1 MNRPATIAECVR
13 HILTG
18 LALVGCAAVSAQ
30 AVQAAIPHPARGE
43 NVRRPQEVQAV
54 HLAANLANAPVPI
67 GTLASQ
73 TNLFSGPESAD
84 FSIDVPGPGDLLV
97 QLSSINVGSWVDADL
112 SLSVNSA
119 TGLLESASGVTGT
132 DLLSP
137 LAVTGPEQLFVN
149 LTGQA
154 TGSLDLG
161 LYSVNVVFQPSAV
174 PLPSS
179 AWLLVGGLA
188 GLGGMLRFR
197 TAVPRAA

>member
-1 MNRPATIAECVR
+1 VNRPATIAECVR
-13 HILTG
+13 HILAG
-18 LALVGCAAVSAQ
+18 LALVGCAVVSAQ
-30 AVQAAIPHPARGE
+30 PVQAAILHPPRGQD
-43 NVRRPQEVQAV
+43 VRRPQQVQAA
-54 HLAANLANAPVPI
+54 HLAANLADAPLN
-67 GTLASQ
+67 GALASQ

-84 FSIDVPGPGDLLV
+84 FSINVPGPGDLVV

-119 TGLLESASGVTGT
+119 TGLLETVSGVTGT

-179 AWLLVGGLA
+179 AWLLVAGLA